1 MNDEQMMLKKNAYK
15 FYNLSHDEQIAR
27 KILEYVRLRLVENK
41 DLFEDLIKICGE
53 KVAFEELLNV
63 FDEASKDEL
72 YKKEKKLLKVNDNY
86 YSGIYT
92 TSIGTI
98 AVEVDNT
105 KDALKYLVE
114 AIKSRNSVTISDIDY
129 MENDVKNCL
138 LLIFK
143 SALEKFELDSN
154 LIDIVPFEECYYENF
169 DRILVLDENRVVY
182 NKVASDSLYIYLED
196 KNLESAAYKDMLK
209 FEVKGIKVHLLRGD
223 IDEAIDRINRKH
235 YKAASIYTK
244 NGEAAYKFI
253 NLTSADNV
261 FVNASLEYAENVDK
275 CENDIYQKK
284 RIMYPVK

>member
-15 FYNLSHDEQIAR
+15 FYNLSHDEQISK
-27 KILEYVRLRLVENK
+27 KILEYVRLRFVENK

-53 KVAFEELLNV
+53 DITFEDLLDV
-63 FDEASKDEL
+63 FDETSKNEL
-72 YKKEKKLLKVNDNY
+72 YKKEKKLSKINDNY
-86 YSGIYT
+86 YSGVYT
-92 TSIGTI
+92 TSIGTV

-138 LLIFK
+138 LLLFK
-143 SALEKFELDSN
+143 SALEKFGLDSN
-154 LIDIVPFEECYYENF
+154 LIDVVPFEECYYENF
-169 DRILVLDENRVVY
+169 DRILVLDEKRVVY

-209 FEVKGIKVHLLRGD
+209 FEVKGTKVHLLRGD

-235 YKAASIYTK
+235 YKAASIYTSS
-244 NGEAAYKFI
+244 GDAAYKFI
-253 NLTSADNV
+253 NLVGADNV
-261 FVNASLEYAENVDK
+261 FVNASLEYAESL
-275 CENDIYQKK
+275 ETGESEIYQKK

>member
-1 MNDEQMMLKKNAYK
+1 MNNEQMNLKKQAFK
-15 FYNLSHDEQIAR
+15 FYNLSQDEMIS
-27 KILEYVRLRLVENK
+27 KKVLEYARLRLVENK

-53 KVAFEELLNV
+53 EITFDDLLTV
-63 FDEASKDEL
+63 FDESAKDEL
-72 YKKEKKLLKVNDNY
+72 YKKEKKLSRINDNY
-86 YSGIYT
+86 YVSVYT
-92 TSIGTI
+92 VSEGNV
-98 AVEVDNT
+98 AVEVSST
-105 KDALKYLVE
+105 LEALKYFIE
-114 AIKSRNSVTISDIDY
+114 AIKSRNSVTISDLDY
-129 MENDVKNCL
+129 LENEIKNCL

-143 SALEKFELDSN
+143 NALEKFGLDSN
-154 LIDIVPFEECYYENF
+154 LIDVEPFEECYYENF
-169 DRILVLDENRVVY
+169 DKIIVLDENRVVS
-182 NKVASDSLYIYLED
+182 NKEVSDSLFIYLED
-196 KNLESAAYKDMLK
+196 NNLESAAYKDMLK

-284 RIMYPVK
+284 RIIYPVR

>member
-15 FYNLSHDEQIAR
+15 FYNLSHDEQISK

-53 KVAFEELLNV
+53 DITFEDLLDV
-63 FDEASKDEL
+63 FDETSKNEL
-72 YKKEKKLLKVNDNY
+72 YKKEKKLSKINDNY
-86 YSGIYT
+86 YSGVYT
-92 TSIGTI
+92 TSIGTV

-138 LLIFK
+138 LLLFK
-143 SALEKFELDSN
+143 SALEKFGLDSN
-154 LIDIVPFEECYYENF
+154 LIDVVPFEECYYENF
-169 DRILVLDENRVVY
+169 DRILVLDEKRVVY

-209 FEVKGIKVHLLRGD
+209 FEVKGTKVHLLRGD

-235 YKAASIYTK
+235 YKAASIYTSS
-244 NGEAAYKFI
+244 GDAAYKFI
-253 NLTSADNV
+253 NLVGADNV
-261 FVNASLEYAENVDK
+261 FVNASLEYAESL
-275 CENDIYQKK
+275 ETGESEIYQKK

>member
-15 FYNLSHDEQIAR
+15 FYNLSHDEQISK

-53 KVAFEELLNV
+53 DITFEDLLDV
-63 FDEASKDEL
+63 FDEASKNEL
-72 YKKEKKLLKVNDNY
+72 YKKEKKLSKVDDNY
-86 YSGIYT
+86 YFGVYT
-92 TSIGTI
+92 TSIGAI

-138 LLIFK
+138 LLLFK
-143 SALEKFELDSN
+143 SALEKFGLDSN
-154 LIDIVPFEECYYENF
+154 LIDVVPFEECYYENF
-169 DRILVLDENRVVY
+169 DRILVLDEKRVVY

-209 FEVKGIKVHLLRGD
+209 FEVKGTKVHLLRGD

-235 YKAASIYTK
+235 YKAASIYTS
-244 NGEAAYKFI
+244 NGDAAYKFI
-253 NLTSADNV
+253 NLVGADNV
-261 FVNASLEYAENVDK
+261 FVNASLEYAESL
-275 CENDIYQKK
+275 ETGESEIYQKK

>member
-98 AVEVDNT
+98 AVEVNNS

-209 FEVKGIKVHLLRGD
+209 FEVKGTKVHLLRGD

-235 YKAASIYTK
+235 YKAASIYTS
-244 NGEAAYKFI
+244 NGDAAYKFI
-253 NLTSADNV
+253 NLVGADNV
-261 FVNASLEYAENVDK
+261 FVNASLEYAESL
-275 CENDIYQKK
+275 ETGESEIYQKK

>member
-15 FYNLSHDEQIAR
+15 FYNLSHDEQISK

-41 DLFEDLIKICGE
+41 DLFEDLIKICGDDIT
-53 KVAFEELLNV
+53 FEDLLDI
-63 FDEASKDEL
+63 FDETSKNEL
-72 YKKEKKLLKVNDNY
+72 YKKEKKLSKINDNY
-86 YSGIYT
+86 YSGVYT
-92 TSIGTI
+92 TSIGTV

-138 LLIFK
+138 LLLFK
-143 SALEKFELDSN
+143 SALEKFGLDSN
-154 LIDIVPFEECYYENF
+154 LIDVVPFEECYYENF
-169 DRILVLDENRVVY
+169 DRILVLDEKRVVY

-209 FEVKGIKVHLLRGD
+209 FEVKGTKVHLLRGD

-235 YKAASIYTK
+235 YKAASIYTSS
-244 NGEAAYKFI
+244 GDAAYKFI
-253 NLTSADNV
+253 NLVGADNV
-261 FVNASLEYAENVDK
+261 FVNASLEYAENL
-275 CENDIYQKK
+275 ETGESEIYQKK

>member
-15 FYNLSHDEQIAR
+15 FYNLSHDEQISK

-53 KVAFEELLNV
+53 DITFEDLLDV
-63 FDEASKDEL
+63 FDEASKNEL

-98 AVEVDNT
+98 AVEVNNS

-138 LLIFK
+138 LLLFK
-143 SALEKFELDSN
+143 SALEKFGLDSN
-154 LIDIVPFEECYYENF
+154 LIDVVPFEECYYENF

-209 FEVKGIKVHLLRGD
+209 FEVKGTKVHLLRGD

-235 YKAASIYTK
+235 YKAASIYTS
-244 NGEAAYKFI
+244 NGDAAYKFI
-253 NLTSADNV
+253 NLVGADNV
-261 FVNASLEYAENVDK
+261 FVNASLEYAESL
-275 CENDIYQKK
+275 ETGESEIYQKK